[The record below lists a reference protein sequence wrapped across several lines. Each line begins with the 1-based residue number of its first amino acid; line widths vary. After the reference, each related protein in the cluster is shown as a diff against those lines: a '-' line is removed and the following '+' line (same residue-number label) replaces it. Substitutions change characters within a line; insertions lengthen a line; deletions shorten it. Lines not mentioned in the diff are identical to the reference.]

1 MSIGM
6 AIGMGG
12 ATGTGKITV
21 KNPDGSRAATIS
33 ISAPSKKKTKR
44 LRYNFK
50 EISGQILRAKTCM
63 SAKQVMVRA
72 RGKVAILRRQ
82 VQCGEYD
89 DTELSHAIMHAEQ
102 MARIAK
108 KRMKHLEEEE
118 RARKHD
124 SETMCEAELDE
135 KNERRY
141 PDLPEDIELDSEKI
155 KELMQELKALQDE
168 MEQSDLLEGGSD
180 LILGG
185 DMDPGDLEL
194 LKKKHRASELRE
206 ITEADMKYL
215 RAFFTQLEKDRRAA
229 ASGVS
234 LELSGV
240 KMPVPIPGTAAS
252 AAAASVQEP
261 IITEGGSIDIMA

>member
-1 MSIGM
+1 
-6 AIGMGG
+6 
-12 ATGTGKITV
+12 
-21 KNPDGSRAATIS
+21 
-33 ISAPSKKKTKR
+33 
-44 LRYNFK
+44 
-50 EISGQILRAKTCM
+50 
-63 SAKQVMVRA
+63 
-72 RGKVAILRRQ
+72 
-82 VQCGEYD
+82 
-89 DTELSHAIMHAEQ
+89 MHAEK
-102 MARIAK
+102 MDRIAK
-108 KRMKHLEEEE
+108 KRMKNLEEEE

-240 KMPVPIPGTAAS
+240 KMPVPDRK
-252 AAAASVQEP
+252 SVV
-261 IITEGGSIDIMA
+261 

>member
-21 KNPDGSRAATIS
+21 KNPDGSRAATVS

-82 VQCGEYD
+82 VKCGEYD

-194 LKKKHRASELRE
+194 LKKSTEPVSCGKLR
-206 ITEADMKYL
+206 K
-215 RAFFTQLEKDRRAA
+215 
-229 ASGVS
+229 
-234 LELSGV
+234 
-240 KMPVPIPGTAAS
+240 PI
-252 AAAASVQEP
+252 
-261 IITEGGSIDIMA
+261 